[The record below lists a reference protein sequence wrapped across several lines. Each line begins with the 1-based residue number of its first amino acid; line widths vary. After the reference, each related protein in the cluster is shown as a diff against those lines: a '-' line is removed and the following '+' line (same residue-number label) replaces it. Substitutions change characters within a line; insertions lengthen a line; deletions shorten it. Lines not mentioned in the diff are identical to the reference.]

1 MSTLKQLRAEREIA
15 GAEYAKALEKLRS
28 AFVRLASVERTLR
41 NGNVGGG
48 EFQSFHFTRNRLEES
63 LRSLQHTQFVP
74 RILVTTWHEPIV
86 VASDAQIAGF
96 TPDPATAEA

>member
-15 GAEYAKALEKLRS
+15 GAQYAEALETLRA
-28 AFVRLASVERTLR
+28 AFVRLGAVERTLR

-48 EFQSFHFTRNRLEES
+48 EFQSFHFTRNRLEEA

-74 RILVTTWHEPIV
+74 RILVADWHEPITEL
-86 VASDAQIAGF
+86 SDKQIDGF
-96 TPDPATAEA
+96 KPD